1 MTSGTPDRTAAYRS
15 IETRLKHDGPV
26 DAGAFID
33 LAWEALSP
41 VGVSWIGFYRRDADS
56 DQLLLE
62 QCRDRPACSP
72 IGLHGVC
79 GQALRHR
86 RTRIVRDVA
95 ELGEDY
101 VACDP
106 RDRAEI
112 VIPLGP
118 SAPDA
123 EVAEVADRVLDLDS
137 FDLDA
142 FSDVDDRRLRA
153 ILDLA
158 GFHPIEIAPPLRSV
172 PAED

>member
-1 MTSGTPDRTAAYRS
+1 VTSGAPDRTEAYRS
-15 IETRLKHDGPV
+15 IEHRLRHGAPV
-26 DAGAFID
+26 DDGGFID

-41 VGVSWIGFYRRDADS
+41 IGVSWIGFYRHDS
-56 DQLLLE
+56 ESNQLLLE
-62 QCRDRPACSP
+62 RCRDRPACSP

-86 RTRIVRDVA
+86 RTRIVRDVT

-118 SAPDA
+118 D
-123 EVAEVADRVLDLDS
+123 VGTADRVLDLDS
-137 FDLDA
+137 FDLDG
-142 FSDVDDRRLRA
+142 FSDVDDRRLRT
-153 ILDLA
+153 LLRLA
-158 GFHPIEIAPPLRSV
+158 GFTPIEAGPPLRSIST
-172 PAED
+172 ED

>member
-1 MTSGTPDRTAAYRS
+1 MTSARPDRTAAYRT
-15 IETRLKHDGPV
+15 IEDRLKRDGPV
-26 DAGAFID
+26 DAGGFLD

-41 VGVSWIGFYRRDADS
+41 VGVSWIGFYRRDLDA

-62 QCRDRPACSP
+62 SCRDRPACSP
-72 IGLHGVC
+72 IGFHGVC

-86 RTRIVRDVA
+86 RTRIVRDV
-95 ELGEDY
+95 EDLGEDY

-118 SAPDA
+118 DGEA
-123 EVAEVADRVLDLDS
+123 EAADRVLDLDS

-142 FSDVDDRRLRA
+142 FSDVDDHRLRA
-153 ILDLA
+153 LLSLA
-158 GFHPIEIAPPLRSV
+158 GFHPLEAGPPLRSV
-172 PAED
+172 PTEG

>member
-1 MTSGTPDRTAAYRS
+1 VTSGPPDRTEAYRW
-15 IETRLKHDGPV
+15 IEDRLRRGGPV
-26 DAGAFID
+26 DAGGFID

-41 VGVSWIGFYRRDADS
+41 TGVSWIGFYRHDSES

-62 QCRDRPACSP
+62 RCRDRPACSP

-86 RTRIVRDVA
+86 RTRIVRDVT

-118 SAPDA
+118 D
-123 EVAEVADRVLDLDS
+123 VGTADRVLDLDS
-137 FDLDA
+137 FDLDG
-142 FSDVDDRRLRA
+142 FSDVDDRRLRT
-153 ILDLA
+153 LLRLA
-158 GFHPIEIAPPLRSV
+158 GFTPIEAGPPLRSIST
-172 PAED
+172 ED

>member
-1 MTSGTPDRTAAYRS
+1 MTAGTSDRTAAYRS
-15 IETRLKHDGPV
+15 IENRLTHDGPV
-26 DAGAFID
+26 DAGGFLD

-41 VGVSWIGFYRRDADS
+41 TGVSWIGFYRHDVDS

-72 IGLHGVC
+72 IGFHGVC

-95 ELGEDY
+95 ELGEEY

-118 SAPDA
+118 HADA
-123 EVAEVADRVLDLDS
+123 AADRVLDLDS
-137 FDLDA
+137 FDADA

-153 ILDLA
+153 MLRLA
-158 GFHPIEIAPPLRSV
+158 GFHPIDAGPPLRSV
-172 PAED
+172 PTGV